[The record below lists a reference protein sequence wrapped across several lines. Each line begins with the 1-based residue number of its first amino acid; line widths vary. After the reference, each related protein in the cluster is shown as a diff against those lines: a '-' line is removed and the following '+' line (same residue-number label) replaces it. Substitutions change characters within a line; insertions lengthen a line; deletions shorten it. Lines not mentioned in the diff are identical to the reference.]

1 MSPRDAKNER
11 RSRRSQGVYLDSF
24 NVVFRKNKANCQ
36 FALLFRGRAYMSE
49 AQVSRY
55 GSWKSPITSDLIV
68 SGTIGLGQIEIDGED
83 IYWVETRAQEKGRYV
98 VVKLTPDGRTVDV
111 TPHPFNARTR
121 VHEYGG
127 GGYTVSGG
135 ATYFSNFADQ
145 RLYRFDDA
153 GEPQAITPEVE
164 MRYADGVIDR
174 ERGRMI
180 CVREDHSAPGREAAN
195 AIVGISL
202 TGSVAQVTLA
212 GGADF
217 YSSPRL
223 NPECSRLAWLQWNH
237 PNMPWDGTELWVAD
251 VKEDGSVTNPV
262 RVAGGVAESIF
273 QPVWSPAGELHFV
286 SDRSGWWNLY
296 RWRESGIE
304 ALCPMEAEFG
314 LPQWV
319 FAMSAYAF
327 ESANR
332 IVCAYT
338 EQGFSKL
345 AVLDTTT
352 GKLEKIEAPFTKIDG
367 VRAAPGKAFFIAASP
382 TEAAGVVRFDL
393 NNRQFE
399 TLRRSSDLAIDP
411 GYISAP
417 QAVEFP
423 TENGLT
429 AHAFF
434 YPPRNRD
441 FVARGNER
449 PPLLVMSH
457 GGPTAA
463 TSPTLR
469 MSIQYWT
476 SRGVA
481 VLDVNYGGSTGY
493 GREYRE
499 RLTGRWGVV
508 DVDDCVNGARYLAE
522 RGLVDGGR
530 LAITGGSA
538 GGYTT
543 LCALTFRDAFKAGA
557 SHYGVS
563 DLEALEVDTHKF
575 ESRYTHKLVAPY
587 PERADLYRE
596 RSPINHTDLLSAP
609 VIFFQGLEDK
619 IVPPNQAEMM
629 VNALRA
635 KGLPVAYIT
644 FEGEQHGFRQSAN
657 IKRALDGELY
667 FYSRVFGF
675 DLADAVEPVPI
686 ENMS

>member
-1 MSPRDAKNER
+1 
-11 RSRRSQGVYLDSF
+11 
-24 NVVFRKNKANCQ
+24 
-36 FALLFRGRAYMSE
+36 
-49 AQVSRY
+49 
-55 GSWKSPITSDLIV
+55 
-68 SGTIGLGQIEIDGED
+68 
-83 IYWVETRAQEKGRYV
+83 
-98 VVKLTPDGRTVDV
+98 
-111 TPHPFNARTR
+111 
-121 VHEYGG
+121 
-127 GGYTVSGG
+127 
-135 ATYFSNFADQ
+135 
-145 RLYRFDDA
+145 
-153 GEPQAITPEVE
+153 
-164 MRYADGVIDR
+164 
-174 ERGRMI
+174 
-180 CVREDHSAPGREAAN
+180 
-195 AIVGISL
+195 IVGIPLSGAGEQSL
-202 TGSVAQVTLA
+202 LA

-223 NPECSRLAWLQWNH
+223 NPEGSRLAWLQWSH

-251 VKEDGSVTNPV
+251 VKEDGSMTNPV
-262 RVAGGVAESIF
+262 CVAGGVAESIF
-273 QPVWSPAGELHFV
+273 QPEWSPAGELHFV
-286 SDRSGWWNLY
+286 SDRTGWWNLY
-296 RWRESGIE
+296 RWREGAIE

-319 FAMSAYAF
+319 FGMAAYAF

-338 EQGFSKL
+338 EKGFSKL
-345 AVLDTTT
+345 AILDTAT
-352 GKLEKIEAPFTKIDG
+352 GLLEKIETPFTRIDG
-367 VRAAPGKAFFIAASP
+367 VCATPGHAVFIGATP
-382 TEAAGVVRFDL
+382 GETAGVIRFDL
-393 NNRQFE
+393 DNRRFE
-399 TLRRSSDLAIDP
+399 ILRRSSKLKIDP
-411 GYISAP
+411 GYISVP
-417 QAVEFP
+417 QAIEFP

-429 AHAFF
+429 AHGFF

-441 FVARGNER
+441 FIALESER

-469 MSIQYWT
+469 LSVQYWT

-499 RLTGRWGVV
+499 RLSGRWGIV
-508 DVDDCVNGARYLAE
+508 DVDDCVNGAKYLAE
-522 RGLVDGGR
+522 RGLVDGDR

-619 IVPPNQAEMM
+619 IVPPNQSEMM

-635 KGLPVAYIT
+635 KGLPVAYVT
-644 FEGEQHGFRQSAN
+644 FEGEQHGFRQAAN

-667 FYSRVFGF
+667 FYSKVFGF
-675 DLADAVEPVPI
+675 EPADTVEPVPI
-686 ENMS
+686 ENLP